1 MAMTLSSLARTK
13 LILGTADRETATWCS
28 DVIGHREVRE
38 MEEGY
43 SYGYNNAR
51 DAVSLTPRRQVVP
64 LLLPDELMRL
74 KNLHGFI
81 KFPEGFP
88 AAPVVLQP
96 RNWPQVAEGFVPRE
110 TPKPPKKAASAG
122 GEGGPDSRPTGP
134 SETSDNDGDPRRMK
148 DKHDPSNRPAK
159 RPRKDQQREPGRDRR
174 STSAKQALPEQTKVR
189 SPRDRGQRVALPAQS
204 RPAQSELPLASKTDE
219 DREREQETVQSRRS
233 DIPDPATHQ
242 RVQDARGKADQK
254 MQEEQQKSLLG
265 GAAKQGKGDDRD
277 HDHDHDLGDYDPD
290 M

>member
-1 MAMTLSSLARTK
+1 
-13 LILGTADRETATWCS
+13 
-28 DVIGHREVRE
+28 

-96 RNWPQVAEGFVPRE
+96 RNWPRVAESFIARE
-110 TPKPPKKAASAG
+110 IPNTPTKAASAS
-122 GEGGPDSRPTGP
+122 GEAGTTSEPTGP

-148 DKHDPSNRPAK
+148 DKHEPSTRPEK
-159 RPRKDQQREPGRDRR
+159 RPRKDQQKEPSRGRR
-174 STSAKQALPEQTKVR
+174 TTKAEQARPERTKAR
-189 SPRDRGQRVALPAQS
+189 KPRDRGQRSALPAQP
-204 RPAQSELPLASKTDE
+204 RPAQSELPLSSKAEE
-219 DREREQETVQSRRS
+219 DRDSNQITAPSQRS
-233 DIPDPATHQ
+233 DVPDPAPHQ
-242 RVQDARGKADQK
+242 RAQDAHGKADQK
-254 MQEEQQKSLLG
+254 MQEEQQRSLLG
-265 GAAKQGKGDDRD
+265 GAAKQGRSADHD